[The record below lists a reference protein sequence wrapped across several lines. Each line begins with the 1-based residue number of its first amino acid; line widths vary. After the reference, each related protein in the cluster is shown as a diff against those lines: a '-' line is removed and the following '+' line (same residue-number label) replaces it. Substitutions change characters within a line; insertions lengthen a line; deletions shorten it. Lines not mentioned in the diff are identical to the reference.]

1 MITERQVLG
10 LRHRLQT
17 ILQTEATECGLACV
31 AMVASY
37 YGYRS
42 DLATLRRRFPVS
54 LRGARLSALIDIAH
68 RLDLA
73 TRAVRLELEDLPQ
86 LRLPCILHWQFQHFV
101 VLKAVKRGG
110 AVIVDPAHGEK
121 TVSLQDLSDSFTGV
135 ALELWPGPGF
145 QPREERQRV
154 RLRDLMGRVTGFMR
168 SLGQVLLLALALEV
182 FAIVSPFFMQ
192 WVIDNVL
199 LSADR
204 DLLTTLALGFGLLAI
219 LQQLIAALRSWMLI
233 YLGASLGI
241 QWRANVF
248 SHMLKLPGQFF
259 EKRHVGDIVS
269 RFSSIDAIQRTL
281 TASFVEG
288 VLDGIMTIVTVT
300 MLFLYSPLLAWVSV
314 GAMALYAVGRWIWYR
329 PLRSATEEQIVHAA
343 KQHSHFLETVRGVKT
358 IKLFQ
363 RHDERRA
370 GWLALLADQV
380 NADVR
385 AQKLELFFRLLNGL
399 LFGVMT
405 ILVVWLGARL
415 VMDGAFSVGM
425 LMAYMSYKGQF
436 VTRVS
441 ALIDRFVELRMLQLH
456 GERLSDVVLADTEN
470 AKSATV
476 RLVLGEHESLEP
488 SIEVRSLKFRYAEH
502 EPFVLDGVSFRIEAG
517 ESVAITGPSGCGKS
531 TLLHVMLGVLPPTEG
546 EVLVGGI
553 ETRMLGVESLR
564 RMVGTVMQ
572 EDMLFEGT
580 IADNISFFDPNA
592 DQQWIE
598 ECARLA
604 SIHEDIVA
612 MPMGYNTFVGYMG
625 SVLSGGQRQRVLM
638 ARALYKRPK
647 ILFLDEATSHL
658 DVPRE
663 AAVNKAIRD
672 LQITRIIVAHRPQT
686 IDTADR
692 VIVLDKG
699 RIVEL
704 GTKRVLAAD
713 KIPA

>member
-10 LRHRLQT
+10 LRHRLPT

-42 DLATLRRRFPVS
+42 DLARLRRRFPVS

-233 YLGASLGI
+233 YLGASLSI

-456 GERLSDVVLADTEN
+456 GERLSDVVLAETEN